1 MATKPQLKNPGGRV
15 PRAGGPTRVIGVRFS
30 DTEIDELNKVL
41 ARAHQDPKFPD
52 FETVSEYIR
61 WCVLPSMRKGAK

>member
-41 ARAHQDPKFPD
+41 ARAHSDPKFPD
-52 FETVSEYIR
+52 FSSVSEYIR
-61 WCVLPSMRKGAK
+61 WASLPSMRKGAK